1 MHVSY
6 VTCSVYKVLDQAVE
20 TRRPSAA
27 GPLSHRG
34 QTTARTA
41 APGRRRLLSGAA
53 SKRGR
58 TLRNAQCCE
67 NSFSFAAPFPSPVE
81 S

>member
-6 VTCSVYKVLDQAVE
+6 VTCSVYKVLDQSDENTTQNQAL
-20 TRRPSAA
+20 THN
-27 GPLSHRG
+27 HRA

-58 TLRNAQCCE
+58 TLRIAQCCE
-67 NSFSFAAPFPSPVE
+67 NSFSFSAPPPSPVE